1 MKKILNKKGFTLIE
15 LIVVIAILAIL
26 ALILVPSITG
36 YIAKAEAAKNQANA
50 RAEYSRVVLEAW
62 TTGGHPVTRKG
73 VAIDPDVAYTL
84 TDGLT
89 CTAKFVLHE
98 TSITAFSCAT
108 ASTTWSVDDDFLGT
122 AKAP

>member
-50 RAEYSRVVLEAW
+50 RSEYSRVVLEAW
-62 TTGGHPVTRKG
+62 TTDGVPLQRGGD
-73 VAIDPDVAYTL
+73 AITSGEDYDL
-84 TDGLT
+84 TDDMT
-89 CTAKFVLHE
+89 CNATFDGTEV
-98 TSITAFSCAT
+98 TAFSCT
-108 ASTTWSVDDDFLGT
+108 VGDDTWDVDNDFELE
-122 AKAP
+122 